1 MRNKVQ
7 IIYKGPWAYWV
18 GAVVLA
24 ILNMIVLIV
33 REMPWGITTNIEA
46 WSVWLGSNMGLLH
59 DEGITFKQLM
69 LSDGTYLN
77 MGVILGAF
85 WGTLAAS
92 QARFRHMKNRKFV
105 ISALIGGLLMGYGA
119 RIASGCNIG
128 LVLNGIASSSLS
140 GWLFTIAV
148 FIGVWLG
155 SKILLRF
162 LL

>member
-1 MRNKVQ
+1 
-7 IIYKGPWAYWV
+7 
-18 GAVVLA
+18 
-24 ILNMIVLIV
+24 
-33 REMPWGITTNIEA
+33 
-46 WSVWLGSNMGLLH
+46 
-59 DEGITFKQLM
+59 
-69 LSDGTYLN
+69 